1 MTTQISAEDPVPQP
15 RGGSPGAQ
23 RRSRS
28 SRPAIATS
36 PRRTM
41 NSSSWVT
48 LRLLV
53 QPLERHG
60 TAQVSRSSRDAS
72 GPEAPSRSGMSRRQA
87 SLACTQSR
95 RDGRRPSSSWARTA
109 MRRASAREAGAGS
122 VLAAPDLVPEP
133 GDRVV
138 ADVGDPFLEGD
149 DGVVGDVDV
158 LGADLGA
165 ALGDVA
171 QAKAHLL
178 AEQLAAVAGLQGVHL
193 ELGVADEH
201 ARAGEAALVL
211 LVVTDDVAD
220 VLAQEALDAL
230 VELLHPVDVLLGHPV
245 GAVRLPG
252 PGRERRHLLGHLVVE
267 RHVGDQVPDDREGAQ
282 GGDGDRLAPL
292 EDVEPG
298 HAQQPG
304 AAVDL
309 GRAGAALA
317 GLAVPAHGQVA
328 GLGRLDAVDGVQHHL
343 AVLAGHGVVAQVPAA
358 GVAAPQAQGDV
369 VAGHELGFSSNSVC
383 RSSGISSS
391 GSRLTVTLPSRALTT
406 ILTLPSSG
414 SGLG

>member
-1 MTTQISAEDPVPQP
+1 MLA
-15 RGGSPGAQ
+15 RAPG
-23 RRSRS
+23 
-28 SRPAIATS
+28 PAAA
-36 PRRTM
+36 
-41 NSSSWVT
+41 VAAA
-48 LRLLV
+48 V
-53 QPLERHG
+53 
-60 TAQVSRSSRDAS
+60 A
-72 GPEAPSRSGMSRRQA
+72 
-87 SLACTQSR
+87 
-95 RDGRRPSSSWARTA
+95 
-109 MRRASAREAGAGS
+109 
-122 VLAAPDLVPEP
+122 AAPDLVPEP

-171 QAKAHLL
+171 EAEAHLG

-193 ELGVADEH
+193 QLGVADEH
-201 ARAGEAALVL
+201 ARAGEAGLVL

-245 GAVRLPG
+245 GAVGLAG
-252 PGRERRHLLGHLVVE
+252 AGGERRDPLGYLEVE
-267 RHVGDQVPDDREGAQ
+267 GHVGDQVADDREGAQ
-282 GGDGDRLAPL
+282 GGDGDRLVPL
-292 EDVEPG
+292 EDVQAG
-298 HAQQPG
+298 HAEQAG

-328 GLGRLDAVDGVQHHL
+328 GLGGLDAVDGVQHHL
-343 AVLAGHGVVAQVPAA
+343 AVLAGHGVVAQLAA
-358 GVAAPQAQGDV
+358 GLVAAPQPEVDV
-369 VAGHELGFSSNSVC
+369 VAGHELDFSSNSTL
-383 RSSGISSS
+383 RSSGRSSS
-391 GSRLTVTLPSRALTT
+391 GSRRTDTSPSSARTT
-406 ILTLPSSG
+406 ILTLPRSG

>member
-87 SLACTQSR
+87 SLARTQSR

-230 VELLHPVDVLLGHPV
+230 VEL
-245 GAVRLPG
+245 
-252 PGRERRHLLGHLVVE
+252 
-267 RHVGDQVPDDREGAQ
+267 
-282 GGDGDRLAPL
+282 
-292 EDVEPG
+292 
-298 HAQQPG
+298 QQPG

-343 AVLAGHGVVAQVPAA
+343 AVLAGHGVVAQLPAA
-358 GVAAPQAQGDV
+358 GVAAPQPQGDV
-369 VAGHELGFSSNSVC
+369 VAGVVGGVLGGHELGFSSNSDR
-383 RSSGISSS
+383 RSWGISSS
-391 GSRLTVTLPSRALTT
+391 GSRLTDTLPSRALTT

>member
-23 RRSRS
+23 RRSRP

-87 SLACTQSR
+87 
-95 RDGRRPSSSWARTA
+95 SSSWARTA

-252 PGRERRHLLGHLVVE
+252 PV
-267 RHVGDQVPDDREGAQ
+267 
-282 GGDGDRLAPL
+282 
-292 EDVEPG
+292 
-298 HAQQPG
+298 
-304 AAVDL
+304 
-309 GRAGAALA
+309 
-317 GLAVPAHGQVA
+317 
-328 GLGRLDAVDGVQHHL
+328 
-343 AVLAGHGVVAQVPAA
+343 
-358 GVAAPQAQGDV
+358 
-369 VAGHELGFSSNSVC
+369 
-383 RSSGISSS
+383 
-391 GSRLTVTLPSRALTT
+391 
-406 ILTLPSSG
+406 
-414 SGLG
+414 